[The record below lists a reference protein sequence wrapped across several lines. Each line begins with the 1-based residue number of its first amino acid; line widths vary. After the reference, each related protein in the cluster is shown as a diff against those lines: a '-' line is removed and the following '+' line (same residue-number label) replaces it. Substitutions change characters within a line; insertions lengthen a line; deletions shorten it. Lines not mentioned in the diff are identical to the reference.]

1 MKQYIPYVL
10 VCLLLM
16 PLHYWMKPYP
26 LRKWTGLALS
36 LAGLLWI
43 LFLPP
48 MLGDLDAGLI
58 AVALVAMGSSLFFS
72 RRRYQDH
79 S

>member
-1 MKQYIPYVL
+1 MKQYIPFLLLY
-10 VCLLLM
+10 LLLM
-16 PLHYWMKPYP
+16 PLYYWMKPYP
-26 LRKWTGLALS
+26 LRKWTGLAMG

-48 MLGDLDAGLI
+48 MLGDIDTGLA
-58 AVALVAMGSSLFFS
+58 AVALVTMGSSLFFS

-79 S
+79 A

>member
-1 MKQYIPYVL
+1 MKQNLPYVL

-16 PLHYWMKPYP
+16 PLYYWMKPYP

-36 LAGLLWI
+36 LVGLLWI
-43 LFLPP
+43 LFLPS